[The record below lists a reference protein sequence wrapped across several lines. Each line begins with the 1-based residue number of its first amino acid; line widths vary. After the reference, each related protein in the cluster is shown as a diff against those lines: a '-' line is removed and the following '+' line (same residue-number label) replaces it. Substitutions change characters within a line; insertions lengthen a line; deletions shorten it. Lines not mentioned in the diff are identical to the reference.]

1 MIEVVEINLTKLL
14 KVGLNINEYLTMVK
28 LHLMVKEQI
37 IPFNTSQSI
46 VQSLVDK
53 GYLEHSNDL
62 ITITSKGYKLL
73 NNSSNG
79 ITDKEFDEIY
89 FLYPEKTPGGRILRS
104 KNKMVMGKLT
114 RDFDVLLK
122 KYMSVIKNIDDHNS
136 VVQATKNMIY
146 DYKRRGSS
154 EFLPKLETYINQR
167 GWEKYLDMSPFEIA
181 GNENIER
188 L

>member
-28 LHLMVKEQI
+28 LHLMVKEQM

-79 ITDKEFDEIY
+79 VTDKEFDEFY

-104 KNKMVMGKLT
+104 KK
-114 RDFDVLLK
+114 
-122 KYMSVIKNIDDHNS
+122 
-136 VVQATKNMIY
+136 
-146 DYKRRGSS
+146 
-154 EFLPKLETYINQR
+154 
-167 GWEKYLDMSPFEIA
+167 
-181 GNENIER
+181 
-188 L
+188 